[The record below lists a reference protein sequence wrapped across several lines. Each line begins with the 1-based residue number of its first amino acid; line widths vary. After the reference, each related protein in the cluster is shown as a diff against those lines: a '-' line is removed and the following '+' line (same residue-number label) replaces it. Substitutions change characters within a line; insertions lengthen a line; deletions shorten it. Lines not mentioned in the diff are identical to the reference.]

1 MLVMGIFIAH
11 LFLLPQLTSMITHQG
26 FFLEIILANGRPF
39 CLFLFVL
46 TSLLSKL
53 LTSLLSSLLCNNDTK
68 VSGELKANFR
78 TVGNGELNAIFR
90 SVGNTSA
97 FIVH

>member
-46 TSLLSKL
+46 TSLLSKP
-53 LTSLLSSLLCNNDTK
+53 LTSLLCNNDTK

-90 SVGNTSA
+90 SAGNTSA

>member
-1 MLVMGIFIAH
+1 
-11 LFLLPQLTSMITHQG
+11 MITHQG

-46 TSLLSKL
+46 TSLLSKP
-53 LTSLLSSLLCNNDTK
+53 LTSLLCNNDTK

-90 SVGNTSA
+90 SAGNTSA

>member
-46 TSLLSKL
+46 TSLLSKP
-53 LTSLLSSLLCNNDTK
+53 LTSLLCNNDTK

>member
-1 MLVMGIFIAH
+1 M
-11 LFLLPQLTSMITHQG
+11 TTHQG

-39 CLFLFVL
+39 WLFLFVL
-46 TSLLSKL
+46 KSLLSKP
-53 LTSLLSSLLCNNDTK
+53 LTSLLCNNDTQ

-97 FIVH
+97 FIFH